1 MQLVILFIVG
11 LISQSNLAHQQPS
24 NNYDGESSSQESREG
39 FGFLVD
45 AFGEITNQL
54 DAEIDS
60 EMPTDREDSEDEA
73 DADWHSS
80 DEERYKQ
87 SVHQRN
93 CSLDVL
99 KASVDNLNQIRRRRR
114 KHAQRVDFN
123 LLLQNYTAAY
133 NHFIADRDNPE
144 SKQQALYLEECVKD
158 SGRYYRSRRFDNPKE
173 FRATINWCKQNRQAI
188 PNAAWVWWLDTFHFQ
203 DSSINLGRDPI
214 GYNPEHVKT
223 VANEFEDDI
232 KHVTSIT
239 EQEVWL
245 NANAESSDSD
255 EDPSEQ
261 ALEITDSIG
270 KVFSASEGES
280 DWGSEK
286 EAVYKKALEEKNN
299 LFSQLVKQYS
309 ELARERRRRTRKLKE
324 QIWTDAKQIE
334 RSKLATKLS
343 SSALSESEAKRLEEL
358 DQDCM
363 DGAMYR
369 NLDPDDRAKL
379 RYALNNKGVFC
390 WNKEGRTV
398 DRWQRSGATRVLK
411 KDLNWLYDEFGEDS
425 LM

>member
-1 MQLVILFIVG
+1 MHLVILFIIC
-11 LISQSNLAHQQPS
+11 LISQCNLADQLP
-24 NNYDGESSSQESREG
+24 NNYNGESSSQESEEG
-39 FGFLVD
+39 LSFLVD
-45 AFGEITNQL
+45 AFGEPIEQIGEDT
-54 DAEIDS
+54 DS
-60 EMPTDREDSEDEA
+60 EVPTDKEGSGDEA
-73 DADWHSS
+73 DANWHSS
-80 DEERYKQ
+80 DEERYQQ

-99 KASVDNLNQIRRRRR
+99 KTSVDNLNQIRRRRR
-114 KHAQRVDFN
+114 KHAQRIDFN
-123 LLLQNYTAAY
+123 QLLQNYTAAY
-133 NHFIADRDNPE
+133 NHFSADRNNPE
-144 SKQQALYLEECVKD
+144 SKKQALYLEECVKY
-158 SGRYYRSRRFDNPKE
+158 SGRYYRSNRFDDPKE
-173 FRATINWCKQNRQAI
+173 FRAIINWCKQNRQTI
-188 PNAAWVWWLDTFHFQ
+188 QNAAWRWWLDTFHFQ
-203 DSSINLGRDPI
+203 DNSISLGRSPI
-214 GYNPEHVKT
+214 GYNPKDIKT

-239 EQEVWL
+239 EQVMWL
-245 NANAESSDSD
+245 NANAEFSDSD

-261 ALEITDSIG
+261 ALETTDSIG

-286 EAVYKKALEEKNN
+286 EVVYKKALEEKNN
-299 LFSQLVKQYS
+299 LFSQLVKQSS
-309 ELARERRRRTRKLKE
+309 ELARERRRRARKLKE
-324 QIWTDAKQIE
+324 QIWTDEKQIE

-343 SSALSESEAKRLEEL
+343 SSTLSKSEAKRLEEL

-369 NLDPDDRAKL
+369 NLDADDRAKL

-398 DRWQRSGATRVLK
+398 DRWQRSGATRVLQ